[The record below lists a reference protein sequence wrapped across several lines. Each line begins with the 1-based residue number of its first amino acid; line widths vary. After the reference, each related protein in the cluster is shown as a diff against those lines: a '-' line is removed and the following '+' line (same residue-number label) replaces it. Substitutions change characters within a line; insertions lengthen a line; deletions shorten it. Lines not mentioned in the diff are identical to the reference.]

1 MSPADPTL
9 SVGWTGQLRKGV
21 LDLAILEHLAR
32 DEVHG
37 YALIAALKE
46 EGLMAAEGG
55 AATVYQALQRLAAQ
69 GLAASSW
76 SAPTAGDNER
86 PRKVYTITKRGLA
99 ARKEMAAEWRQLRAS
114 VDRLLEDSR

>member
-1 MSPADPTL
+1 MSRTDPTL
-9 SVGWTGQLRKGV
+9 AVGWTGQLRKGV
-21 LDLAILEHLAR
+21 LDLAILEHLAN

-55 AATVYQALQRLAAQ
+55 AATVYQALQRLADQ

-76 SAPTAGDNER
+76 SAPAAGDSER
-86 PRKVYTITKRGLA
+86 PRKVYTITKRGQA
-99 ARKEMAAEWRQLRAS
+99 ARKEMAVEWRQLKLA
-114 VDRLLEDSR
+114 VDRLLENSK